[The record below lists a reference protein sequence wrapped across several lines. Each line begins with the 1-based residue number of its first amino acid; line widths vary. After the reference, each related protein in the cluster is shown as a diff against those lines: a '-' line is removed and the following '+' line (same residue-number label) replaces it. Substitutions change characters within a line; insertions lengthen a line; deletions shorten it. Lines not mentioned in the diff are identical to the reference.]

1 MIKNCCH
8 LTMTELS
15 GFGKKERGK
24 KTTKQKNRKAH
35 VNKSLQENIRELK
48 QSMTKMPTRTS

>member
-1 MIKNCCH
+1 
-8 LTMTELS
+8 MTELS